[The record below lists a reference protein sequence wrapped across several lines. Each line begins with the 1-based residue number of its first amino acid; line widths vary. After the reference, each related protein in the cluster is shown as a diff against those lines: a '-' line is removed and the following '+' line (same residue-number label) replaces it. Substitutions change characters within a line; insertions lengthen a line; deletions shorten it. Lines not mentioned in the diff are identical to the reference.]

1 MQGDSLLPLQIKHSY
16 DGAPSLSLLK
26 VKQRLPYFCVAMPF
40 IVFWLCNN
48 FFSEEIDSYK
58 NLEIF

>member
-16 DGAPSLSLLK
+16 VGAPSLGLLK

-40 IVFWLCNN
+40 IAFGYATI
-48 FFSEEIDSYK
+48 FFSEEIDSY
-58 NLEIF
+58 